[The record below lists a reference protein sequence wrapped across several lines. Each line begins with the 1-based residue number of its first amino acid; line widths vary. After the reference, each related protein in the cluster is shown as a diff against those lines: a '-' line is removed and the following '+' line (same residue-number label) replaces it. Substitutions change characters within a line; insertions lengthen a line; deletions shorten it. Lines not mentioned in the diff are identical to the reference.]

1 MDVTLR
7 VNLVNQGVTQ
17 HHGVHANSYCTF
29 KGHVYGASDNGI
41 FRLDDAAT
49 DDFIDAAGSEQD
61 INSWIEFPVS
71 NFGDAELK
79 RARKLILHGSFS
91 ESVWGS
97 IKARGYREVTK
108 NFTATP
114 RLPGDYQMLQIP
126 LSSEAV
132 GREFIITLGSNE
144 YLLVEHAD
152 FQYQRIK
159 ARGAAR
165 V

>member
-1 MDVTLR
+1 MDVNLR
-7 VNLVNQGVTQ
+7 INLVNQGITQ
-17 HHGVHANSYCTF
+17 HHGVYANSYCTF
-29 KGHVYGASDNGI
+29 KGHVYGASDGGI
-41 FRLDDAAT
+41 FRLDDTAT

-91 ESVWGS
+91 ASIWGS
-97 IKARGYREVTK
+97 IKARGYQETTK

-114 RLPGDYQMLQIP
+114 RSSGGYQMIQVS
-126 LSSEAV
+126 LSPESI
-132 GREFIITLGSNE
+132 GREFIITLGSSE
-144 YLLVEHAD
+144 YMLIEHAD